1 MILALVS
8 SKAFIRVISDGLDDE
23 EEEEG
28 GKART
33 KDKRKRMQGKKNNH
47 PKSLRGEDGFLHTS
61 TCDFFEQM

>member
-8 SKAFIRVISDGLDDE
+8 SKAFIRVISDGLDGE

-28 GKART
+28 VKGAN
-33 KDKRKRMQGKKNNH
+33 KRKRVQGEKNNH

-61 TCDFFEQM
+61 TCDFLEQM

>member
-33 KDKRKRMQGKKNNH
+33 KENACKGKKIIIRN
-47 PKSLRGEDGFLHTS
+47 P
-61 TCDFFEQM
+61 

>member
-8 SKAFIRVISDGLDDE
+8 SKAFIRVISDGLDGE

-28 GKART
+28 VKGAN
-33 KDKRKRMQGKKNNH
+33 KRKRVQGKKNNH

-61 TCDFFEQM
+61 TCDFF